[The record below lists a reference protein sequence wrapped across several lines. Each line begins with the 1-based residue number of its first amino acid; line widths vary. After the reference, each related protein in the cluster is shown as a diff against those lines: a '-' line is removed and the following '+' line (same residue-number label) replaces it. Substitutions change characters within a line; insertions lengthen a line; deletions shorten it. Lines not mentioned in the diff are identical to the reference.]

1 MFTRTTK
8 LAIVFAALATP
19 LAAFAQTPATLPE
32 GVAAGD
38 VTTNSVV
45 LWARST
51 VPGTVNF
58 ELSLNS
64 AFSSILSTV
73 SAPVTDTNKPAKVD
87 LSSLASGTR
96 YYYRAANGADSATG
110 TFKTA
115 AAGGRNG
122 LRFGVSGDWRGE
134 LAPYP
139 AIKNAAGRNLD
150 FFVNLGDTVYQ
161 DISSLANAGI
171 PQSQTLP
178 EFRNKFKE
186 VYGNRG
192 GANTFAALRS
202 ATPSFSVIDD
212 HEVTND
218 FEGFT
223 AFDPANPEH
232 APFAFGATPAGTRQN
247 RTTLFN
253 DGLQSFREY
262 HPVRENNYASDLGAD
277 TARMG
282 DLPDLYRKQAF
293 GKDASIFLLDARSF
307 RDAGLP
313 AVTNPADPAQAGAY
327 IVSSL
332 VQTDRTMLGK
342 TQLNRLKSDLLASQA
357 AGTTWKFIHVPEPI
371 QNLGVLNASDRFE
384 GYGAERTEILKFIDD
399 NQIDNVVFVAADI
412 HGSLINDLSYQQPV
426 LSNGVPVGFTN
437 KRVKPFEVTTG
448 SVAFSAPFGPT
459 VLQIAESLPI
469 IPGVSLADAFFAGI
483 GLTRPQF
490 AALDPVTQS
499 NLVAAGLINPH
510 ISALSTPIGLQDSGL
525 NVISATPGAYA
536 NLFTFGWTEFQIDA
550 ITQNLTVNTYGLP
563 WYDPTAAA
571 ANPVAIAAL
580 NPSLL
585 SSFTVA
591 PIPEPASLALLAAAL
606 PLPLRRRR

>member
-1 MFTRTTK
+1 MFRNR
-8 LAIVFAALATP
+8 AIVLGFAVLATSLP
-19 LAAFAQTPATLPE
+19 ALAQTPATLPE

-38 VTTNSVV
+38 VTANSAV

-58 ELSLNS
+58 ELSLDP
-64 AFSSILSTV
+64 AFSSILTTV
-73 SAPVTDTNKPAKVD
+73 PASVTDTQKPAKVD

-96 YYYRAANGADSATG
+96 YYYRAANGTDSAAG
-110 TFKTA
+110 TFKTPA
-115 AAGGRNG
+115 TSGKNG

-161 DISSLANAGI
+161 DDDSLANNGLA
-171 PQSQTLP
+171 QSQTLP
-178 EFRNKFKE
+178 EFRNKFQE

-192 GANTFAALRS
+192 GANTFASLRA
-202 ATPSFSVIDD
+202 ATPSYSVIDD

-223 AFDPANPEH
+223 AYDPNNPDH
-232 APFAFGATPAGTRQN
+232 APFAFGGTAAGTKQN

-253 DGLQSFREY
+253 NGLQSFREY
-262 HPVRENNYASDLGAD
+262 HPMRENNYASNLGAD

-293 GKDASIFLLDARSF
+293 GKDAAIFMLDARSF
-307 RDAGLP
+307 RDTGLP

-327 IVSSL
+327 IINSL
-332 VQTDRTMLGK
+332 VQTNRTMLGK
-342 TQLNRLKSDLLASQA
+342 TQLDRLKADLTAAQS
-357 AGTTWKFIHVPEPI
+357 AGTTWKFIHVPEPM

-426 LSNGVPVGFTN
+426 FNGGVPVGFTN
-437 KRVKPFEVTTG
+437 KRVKSFEVTTG
-448 SVAFSAPFGPT
+448 SVAYAAPFGPT
-459 VLQIAESLPI
+459 VLTLAAGIPVA
-469 IPGVSLADAFFAGI
+469 PGVSLADAFYAGI
-483 GLTRPQF
+483 GLTPAQF

-499 NLVAAGLINPH
+499 NLVAAGLINPQ
-510 ISALSTPIGLQDSGL
+510 INALTTPIGLQDSGL
-525 NVISATPGAYA
+525 NLLSATPGAFS
-536 NLFTFGWTEFQIDA
+536 NLFTFGWTEFNIDPL
-550 ITQNLTVNTYGLP
+550 TQNLTINTYGLP
-563 WYDPTAAA
+563 WYDPAAAA
-571 ANPVAIAAL
+571 ANPAAIAAL
-580 NPSLL
+580 NPGLL

-591 PIPEPASLALLAAAL
+591 PIPEPTGLVVLAAFA
-606 PLPLRRRR
+606 PLAMRRRR